1 MICYPENINEIEI
14 QVITEYWQIAEG
26 TTDNFLY
33 TANQIFSKYK
43 GHKIRQVHQIV
54 KGSLFSLP
62 SINFRCRE
70 CGATIPVSNR
80 TDYKARAKSEIAPS
94 CQDCVEAGVIS
105 RLKTSQA
112 LVKAYNQETFSP
124 KKYIDS
130 LTLAEMLALLSL
142 MTDKPTGCNQLAEP
156 FNSFPI
162 VGVESLDHNLFC
174 SLKEKG
180 VIIDARSMPDEVL
193 SANRFIDDAFFKME
207 RGLYSR
213 LTKADFYV
221 RIIWPGIY
229 FCSPIVNEDV
239 IEKNIP
245 DVISTSI
252 NKREISNKDIEDIT
266 HIIIEIQFQKLHK
279 SIEEVRKKYEIEIEE
294 SGFINSILY
303 YFAKNHTP
311 IGTYASLYYIGRE
324 TGAMLRTRKFPRQA
338 EKRLFAKLLSDY
350 SRNVEQYN
358 WSLNLTR
365 ALPPSCHTM
374 AMESMFARRYCG
386 ENDFDRLSTSEIIKR
401 WLDSAGQ

>member
-1 MICYPENINEIEI
+1 MICYPENISEIEI

-43 GHKIRQVHQIV
+43 IHKIRQVNQIV

-62 SINFRCRE
+62 STNFRCRE

-94 CQDCVEAGVIS
+94 CQDCVEAGVVS

-156 FNSFPI
+156 FNSFPL

-180 VIIDARSMPDEVL
+180 AIIDARSMPDEVL

-221 RIIWPGIY
+221 RTIWPGIY

-266 HIIIEIQFQKLHK
+266 HIIIEIQVQKLHQAIK
-279 SIEEVRKKYEIEIEE
+279 EIRKEYQIDIEN
-294 SGFINSILY
+294 SGFISSILY
-303 YFAKNHTP
+303 YFSKNHAP
-311 IGTYASLYYIGRE
+311 IGTYFSLRHIGRE
-324 TGAMLRTRKFPRQA
+324 TVVKLRTRKVPRKA
-338 EKRLFAKLLSDY
+338 ERHVFAKLLSDY
-350 SRNVEQYN
+350 SRDVEKYN
-358 WSLNLTR
+358 WSLDLTK
-365 ALPPSCHTM
+365 ALPPSCQTA

-386 ENDFDRLSTSEIIKR
+386 ETNFDRLSTNEIIKR